1 MVMHQT
7 LAKTIY
13 FLLFSSLFPL
23 SHCPHASCPL
33 HSCYMSD
40 ILAGLFPFHIPL
52 WYFLRLYPYF
62 FLQLIFH
69 FEGNDSC

>member
-1 MVMHQT
+1 MHQT